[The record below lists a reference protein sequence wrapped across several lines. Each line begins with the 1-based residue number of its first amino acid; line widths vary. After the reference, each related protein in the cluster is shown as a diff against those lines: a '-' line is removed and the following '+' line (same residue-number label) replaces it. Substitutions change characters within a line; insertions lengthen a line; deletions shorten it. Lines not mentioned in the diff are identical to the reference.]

1 MVRARD
7 ATLQLADGVRLIS
20 RVWHP
25 DGEGP
30 WPVLVMRQPY
40 GRAIASTVTYAHPS
54 WYAGHGFVVVVQD
67 VRGRGGSEGDFGG
80 FAQEAADGAA
90 TIRWA
95 RALEGSNGRVGTY
108 GFSYQGLT
116 QLLNTGHG
124 GGGGA
129 DGGLSDDPALPDCLA
144 PAMCGLDERLHWA
157 SEGGAHWWALGLGW
171 ALQLAAEGC
180 RRRGDAAGWR
190 QIRRSLQHGDFTEEG
205 LALLERHDPGGMGL
219 GWLRRDPATPE
230 GWTVHPVAA
239 SLLRRPLL
247 LIGGWHDPHLGGVL
261 DLWQRA
267 RSAGGDPRLVIGA
280 WSHLD
285 WRGGLDRELLAFFR
299 RHLQDPP
306 PRPVPQED
314 AASRAA
320 AASAPINLQ
329 CAATA
334 TWRHLSPAEAASPT
348 AVAASGWSL
357 HSTGLAAIRCDE
369 GELRP
374 MAPGGTSGGTAGS
387 TAGSTVVIV
396 HDPWRPVPGR
406 GGHLGPD
413 PGPVD
418 RADLDRRGDVA
429 CFSTA
434 PLEEPLWL
442 LGTFR
447 LRLQVSA
454 DQPSFDLCAALSEVS
469 PDGRSVRQLSTGLA
483 RFGPVAAAGDGPR
496 TLTLQPLATLVQ
508 AGQRLRLSLAAA
520 AWPQIAVNPGDGS
533 LPAGGSGSGHRV
545 ISLTLELAGAHL
557 GLEPLIRAN

>member
-1 MVRARD
+1 VVRARD
-7 ATLQLADGVRLIS
+7 ATLLLADGVRLLS

-30 WPVLVMRQPY
+30 WPVLLMRQPY

-54 WYAGHGFVVVVQD
+54 WYAGHGFLVVVQD

-95 RALEGSNGRVGTY
+95 RTLAGSNGRVGTY

-116 QLLNTGHG
+116 QLLSTGD
-124 GGGGA
+124 GA
-129 DGGLSDDPALPDCLA
+129 NDGDALPDCLA

-180 RRRGDAAGWR
+180 RRRGDGAGWR
-190 QIRRSLQHGDFTEEG
+190 EIRRSLRHGDFTEEG

-219 GWLRRDPATPE
+219 GWLRRDPAGPE

-239 SLLRRPLL
+239 ALLRRPLL
-247 LIGGWHDPHLGGVL
+247 LIGGWHDPHLNGVL

-267 RSAGGDPRLVIGA
+267 RSAGGDPRLFIGA

-299 RHLQDPP
+299 QHLQEAP
-306 PRPVPQED
+306 PRRSPEEPD
-314 AASRAA
+314 SAA
-320 AASAPINLQ
+320 AAPALIRLQ

-334 TWRHLSPAEAASPT
+334 TWHRLSPAEAASPA
-348 AVAASGWSL
+348 AVAAAGWTL

-374 MAPGGTSGGTAGS
+374 VATGPAASGS
-387 TAGSTVVIV
+387 VVIV

-413 PGPVD
+413 PGPVE
-418 RADLDRRGDVA
+418 RGDLDRRGDVA

-434 PLEEPLWL
+434 PLEEALWL

-447 LRLQVSA
+447 LRLRVSA

-469 PDGRSVRQLSTGLA
+469 PDGVTVRQLTTGMA
-483 RFGPVAAAGDGPR
+483 RFGPTAADNDDPR
-496 TLTLQPLATLVQ
+496 RLALQPLASLVA

-545 ISLTLELAGAHL
+545 ISLTLELEGAHL

>member
-7 ATLQLADGVRLIS
+7 ATLQMVDGVRLVS
-20 RVWHP
+20 RVWQP
-25 DGEGP
+25 DGGGP

-54 WYAGHGFVVVVQD
+54 WYAGHGFLVVVQD

-95 RALEGSNGRVGTY
+95 RALAGSSGRVGTY

-116 QLLNTGHG
+116 QLLNTGDE
-124 GGGGA
+124 A
-129 DGGLSDDPALPDCLA
+129 NAEASEDDPSLPDCLA

-180 RRRGDAAGWR
+180 RRRGDGAGWHE
-190 QIRRSLQHGDFTEEG
+190 IRRSLQHGDFLDEG

-219 GWLRRDPATPE
+219 AWLRRDPAVAE
-230 GWTVHPVAA
+230 GWAVHPVAPA
-239 SLLRRPLL
+239 LLRRPLL

-299 RHLQDPP
+299 RHLQDPLP
-306 PRPVPQED
+306 HQGQEEP
-314 AASRAA
+314 AALGAA
-320 AASAPINLQ
+320 APAPIRLQ

-334 TWRHLSPAEAASPT
+334 TWHRLRPAAAASPA
-348 AVAASGWSL
+348 AVAAAGWSL

-374 MAPGGTSGGTAGS
+374 LDAPAGGP
-387 TAGSTVVIV
+387 AGSTVVIV

-406 GGHLGPD
+406 GGHLGPE
-413 PGPVD
+413 PGPVE

-434 PLEEPLWL
+434 PLEEALWL
-442 LGTFR
+442 LGIFR
-447 LRLQVSA
+447 LRLRVSA

-469 PDGRSVRQLSTGLA
+469 PDGSAVRQLSTGLA
-483 RFGPVAAAGDGPR
+483 RFGPTTPAGEGPCTVA
-496 TLTLQPLATLVQ
+496 LQPLATLVQ

-545 ISLTLELAGAHL
+545 ISLTLELEGAHL

>member
-1 MVRARD
+1 MVRTRD
-7 ATLQLADGVRLIS
+7 ATLLLADGVRLVS

-54 WYAGHGFVVVVQD
+54 WYADHGFLVVVQD
-67 VRGRGGSEGDFGG
+67 VRGRGGSEGAFGG

-116 QLLNTGHG
+116 QLLNTGDKAN
-124 GGGGA
+124 GGA
-129 DGGLSDDPALPDCLA
+129 SEDDPALPDCLA

-180 RRRGDAAGWR
+180 RRRGDGAGWR
-190 QIRRSLQHGDFTEEG
+190 EIRRSLQHGDVTEEG

-239 SLLRRPLL
+239 ALLRRPLL
-247 LIGGWHDPHLGGVL
+247 LIGGWHDPHLRGVL

-285 WRGGLDRELLAFFR
+285 WRGGIDRELVAFFR
-299 RHLQDPP
+299 RHLQDPL
-306 PRPVPQED
+306 PRQDPEV
-314 AASRAA
+314 A
-320 AASAPINLQ
+320 AASGAAAPAPIRLQ

-334 TWRHLSPAEAASPT
+334 TWKRLSPAAAASP
-348 AVAASGWSL
+348 AALAAAGWSL
-357 HSTGLAAIRCDE
+357 HSGGLAAIRCDE

-374 MAPGGTSGGTAGS
+374 LAAAGPAADGTAGDP
-387 TAGSTVVIV
+387 AGSNVVIV

-413 PGPVD
+413 PGPVE

-434 PLEEPLWL
+434 PLQEALWL

-447 LRLQVSA
+447 LRLRVST

-469 PDGRSVRQLSTGLA
+469 PDGGSVRQLSTGLA
-483 RFGPVAAAGDGPR
+483 RFGPTTAVAGDGSR
-496 TLTLQPLATLVQ
+496 TLALQPLATLVQ

-545 ISLTLELAGAHL
+545 ISLTLDLAGAHL

>member
-1 MVRARD
+1 
-7 ATLQLADGVRLIS
+7 
-20 RVWHP
+20 
-25 DGEGP
+25 
-30 WPVLVMRQPY
+30 VLVMRQPY

-54 WYAGHGFVVVVQD
+54 WYAGHGFLVVVQD
-67 VRGRGGSEGDFGG
+67 VRGRGASEGDFGG

-95 RALEGSNGRVGTY
+95 RTLAGSNGRVGTY

-116 QLLNTGHG
+116 QLLSTGDEAG
-124 GGGGA
+124 D
-129 DGGLSDDPALPDCLA
+129 DGALPDCLA

-180 RRRGDAAGWR
+180 RRRGDGAGWR
-190 QIRRSLQHGDFTEEG
+190 EIRRSLQHGDFTEEG
-205 LALLERHDPGGMGL
+205 LTLLERHDPGGMGL
-219 GWLRRDPATPE
+219 GWLRRDPAGPE
-230 GWTVHPVAA
+230 GWTVHPVAPA
-239 SLLRRPLL
+239 LLRRPLL
-247 LIGGWHDPHLGGVL
+247 LVGGWHDPHLRGVL

-267 RSAGGDPRLVIGA
+267 CGAGGDPELVIGA

-285 WRGGLDRELLAFFR
+285 WHGGLDRELLAFFR
-299 RHLQDPP
+299 RHLQEPQ
-306 PRPVPQED
+306 PRRSPEEPD
-314 AASRAA
+314 SGAATP
-320 AASAPINLQ
+320 APIRLQ

-334 TWRHLSPAEAASPT
+334 TWHRLSPAEAASP
-348 AVAASGWSL
+348 AALAAAGWSL
-357 HSTGLAAIRCDE
+357 HSCGLAAIRCDE

-374 MAPGGTSGGTAGS
+374 AGKGPASGGMEAAG
-387 TAGSTVVIV
+387 TVVIV

-413 PGPVD
+413 PGPVE

-429 CFSTA
+429 CFTTA
-434 PLEEPLWL
+434 RLEQDLWL
-442 LGTFR
+442 LGRFR
-447 LRLQVSA
+447 LVLRVGA
-454 DQPSFDLCAALSEVS
+454 DQPSFDLCAALSAVS
-469 PDGRSVRQLSTGLA
+469 ADGVSVRQLSTGLA
-483 RFGPVAAAGDGPR
+483 RFGPSSASADAPR
-496 TLTLQPLATLVQ
+496 ALSLQPLATLVA

>member
-7 ATLQLADGVRLIS
+7 ATLQLADGVRLVS

-40 GRAIASTVTYAHPS
+40 GRAIASTVTFAHPS
-54 WYAGHGFVVVVQD
+54 WYAGHGFLVVVQD

-95 RALEGSNGRVGTY
+95 RALAGSNGRVGSY

-116 QLLNTGHG
+116 QLLNTGG
-124 GGGGA
+124 QGSAGA
-129 DGGLSDDPALPDCLA
+129 GDGDALPDCLA

-190 QIRRSLQHGDFTEEG
+190 EIRRSLQHGDFTEEG
-205 LALLERHDPGGMGL
+205 LALLERHDPSGMGL
-219 GWLRRDPATPE
+219 TWLRRDPAGPE
-230 GWTVHPVAA
+230 GWTVHPVETA
-239 SLLRRPLL
+239 LLRRPLL
-247 LIGGWHDPHLGGVL
+247 LIGGWHDPHLRGVL

-299 RHLQDPP
+299 RHLQEPL
-306 PRPVPQED
+306 PRQGLAEP
-314 AASRAA
+314 AAPGAA
-320 AASAPINLQ
+320 APTPIRLQ

-334 TWRHLSPAEAASPT
+334 AWHNLSPAAAASPSAAA
-348 AVAASGWSL
+348 AVGWSL
-357 HSTGLAAIRCDE
+357 HSTGLAAIRCEE

-374 MAPGGTSGGTAGS
+374 LATAGPAAGGTA
-387 TAGSTVVIV
+387 AGETVVIV

-406 GGHLGPD
+406 GGHLGAD
-413 PGPVD
+413 PGPVE

-434 PLEEPLWL
+434 PLEQALWL

-447 LRLQVSA
+447 LRLRVSA

-469 PDGRSVRQLSTGLA
+469 PNGDSVRQLSTGLA
-483 RFGPVAAAGDGPR
+483 RFGPTAAAGDAPR
-496 TLTLQPLATLVQ
+496 TLALQPLATLVA
-508 AGQRLRLSLAAA
+508 AGQRLRLSLAGA

-533 LPAGGSGSGHRV
+533 LPAGGSGCGHRV
-545 ISLTLELAGAHL
+545 ISLTLELEDAHL

>member
-7 ATLQLADGVRLIS
+7 ATLQLADGVRLAS
-20 RVWHP
+20 RVWQP

-54 WYAGHGFVVVVQD
+54 WYAGQGFLVVVQD

-80 FAQEAADGAA
+80 FAQEEADGAA

-95 RALEGSNGRVGTY
+95 RTLEGSSGRVGTY

-116 QLLNTGHG
+116 QLLNTG
-124 GGGGA
+124 GGA
-129 DGGLSDDPALPDCLA
+129 NEDDPALPDCLA

-190 QIRRSLQHGDFTEEG
+190 EIRRSLQHGDFLDEG

-219 GWLRRDPATPE
+219 AWLRRDPAGPE
-230 GWTVHPVAA
+230 GWAVHPVAA
-239 SLLRRPLL
+239 ALLRRPLL

-267 RSAGGDPRLVIGA
+267 RSAGGDPRLLIGA

-299 RHLQDPP
+299 RHLQDPL
-306 PRPVPQED
+306 PRQGLEEPAVPGS
-314 AASRAA
+314 AAP
-320 AASAPINLQ
+320 APIRLQ

-334 TWRHLSPAEAASPT
+334 TWHRLSPAAAARPA
-348 AVAASGWSL
+348 AVAAAGWSL
-357 HSTGLAAIRCDE
+357 HSGGLAAIRCDE

-374 MAPGGTSGGTAGS
+374 LAPGGTTGG

-406 GGHLGPD
+406 GGHLGPE
-413 PGPVD
+413 PGPVE

-434 PLEEPLWL
+434 PLAEPLWL

-447 LRLQVSA
+447 LRLRVSA
-454 DQPSFDLCAALSEVS
+454 DQPSFDLCAAVSEVS
-469 PDGRSVRQLSTGLA
+469 PDGSAVRQLSTGLA
-483 RFGPVAAAGDGPR
+483 RFGPTTLAGEGPCTVA
-496 TLTLQPLATLVQ
+496 LQPLATLVE

-545 ISLTLELAGAHL
+545 ISLTLELEGAHL